1 MAEDKKPDAAAA
13 PADEKK
19 KTDEKEPKGKGKKVK
34 EEDELS
40 EEDQQIKSE
49 MELLVTRVQDPELA
63 LRAAAL
69 QTMVKEIRTATSS
82 MTSVPKPLKFLRPHY
97 GTLKDA
103 YKAAVTDE
111 TKVQLA
117 DVLSMLAVTTAEGG
131 TRESLEFKLQ
141 GTPADLASWGHEYVR
156 HLAGEI
162 GEEYN
167 ERLADAKKPESAIKG
182 KAEDLL
188 PMILE
193 HMVPFFIEHNAE
205 SEAIDLLCEV
215 GMLGKLIEHVDKTNC
230 ERIVMY
236 LSQVANY
243 VAEPEDAEARAA
255 SPVPSHPR
263 ARCHPGTLPVHSPS
277 PPPNPLSSR
286 SQVISVAISSLRKI
300 SRYPEAMRLAV
311 KLQDMELISDIL
323 ASCEDE

>member
-1 MAEDKKPDAAAA
+1 MGAEEKKPDAAA

-19 KTDEKEPKGKGKKVK
+19 KEEPKGKGKKVK

-40 EEDQQIKSE
+40 EEDQQIKTD

-69 QTMVKEIRTATSS
+69 ETMVKEIRTATSS

-103 YKAAVTDE
+103 YKAAAADA

-131 TRESLEFKLQ
+131 ARESLQFKLE

-167 ERLADAKKPESAIKG
+167 ERLADAKKPDSEMKG

-188 PMILE
+188 PLILD

-205 SEAIDLLCEV
+205 SEAIDLLSEV
-215 GMLGKLIEHVDKTNC
+215 GMLSKLLEHVDKTNC
-230 ERIVMY
+230 GRIVMY

-255 SPVPSHPR
+255 
-263 ARCHPGTLPVHSPS
+263 
-277 PPPNPLSSR
+277 PPPPPPSRPLDR
-286 SQVISVAISSLRKI
+286 GQ
-300 SRYPEAMRLAV
+300 PGGTPP
-311 KLQDMELISDIL
+311 
-323 ASCEDE
+323 SCLPQSPLTAHRPLCPAPRGRR